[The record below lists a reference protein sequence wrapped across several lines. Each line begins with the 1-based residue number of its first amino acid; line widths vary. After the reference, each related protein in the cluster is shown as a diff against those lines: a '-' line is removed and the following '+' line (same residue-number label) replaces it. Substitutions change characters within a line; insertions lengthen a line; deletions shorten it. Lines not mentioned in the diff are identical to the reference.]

1 MIELFSTE
9 FWIATLFIIDFLLV
23 LFLFLFV
30 KKVNQFRLAGSDQA
44 YYDVG
49 QEDIG
54 PEGIRSE
61 GIRSEE
67 AQYASGSALDI
78 IAMLKPLV
86 KESKKTAVSFDE
98 QIKEKRRLIKEL
110 NEALDSRII
119 SINLLLSRADTLQ
132 RKLEEKQSQPPVL
145 PQLQSTSI
153 AVFDQQNQI
162 LEMHNQSFDI
172 DSIAQQLSIPKG
184 EVQLVVDLKKRFVAM
199 EKNSR

>member
-1 MIELFSTE
+1 MMTLFSIE
-9 FWIATLFIIDFLLV
+9 FWIVILFIIDFILVVLLC
-23 LFLFLFV
+23 LFV
-30 KKVNQFRLAGSDQA
+30 RRVNQFRLTDADLA
-44 YYDVG
+44 YNDA
-49 QEDIG
+49 QQ
-54 PEGIRSE
+54 
-61 GIRSEE
+61 EE
-67 AQYASGSALDI
+67 ASQDNIQYASGSASDI

-86 KESKKTAVSFDE
+86 KESRKTAVSFEE

-132 RKLEEKQSQPPVL
+132 KKLEEKQSQTSVA
-145 PQLQSTSI
+145 PQLQNTSI

-162 LEMHNQSFDI
+162 LEMYNQNFDI
-172 DSIAQQLSIPKG
+172 DSIAQRLSIPKG